1 RAAQHWDRENQRR
14 NIVLG
19 DQIEAGDWLQ
29 ENGKS
34 APLATGNQNA
44 QAVDANNV
52 APYLTPDQVKARQ
65 REREACG
72 QDQMC
77 QIAVERTYTNL
88 HDRQAVE
95 RRMAQVSQILANI
108 GEGVTGLADT
118 VSSWFSDPANE
129 ASKVVEAVA
138 SLTPAKVA
146 AGLNEM

>member
-1 RAAQHWDRENQRR
+1 AQTDMTDALAKVEVLSHEAYHAKLDGQGANYSQQDEEVLATDMGSRAAQHWDRENQRR

-95 RRMAQVSQILANI
+95 R
-108 GEGVTGLADT
+108 
-118 VSSWFSDPANE
+118 
-129 ASKVVEAVA
+129 
-138 SLTPAKVA
+138 
-146 AGLNEM
+146 